1 MTMLT
6 GKSLSLPVMP
16 RVPTNERSRLLMV
29 GPYTGRCHR
38 RSLLLRVAP

>member
-1 MTMLT
+1 MAMLT
-6 GKSLSLPVMP
+6 GKSLSLPVMS
-16 RVPTNERSRLLMV
+16 RAATNGRSRLLMV